1 MGKDPFD
8 LSEDNAK
15 LGDTDTGDIILFRL
29 SKGTSY
35 GIGDKKPFWNA
46 VSWGCCNQ
54 TKCVEKWLKERYKAL
69 DFVAKGMFL
78 TDIC

>member
-1 MGKDPFD
+1 MKCVGRCGVGCGKVIWRKHLLLLATSLDSKWHPMGKDPFD

-35 GIGDKKPFWNA
+35 GIGDKKPF
-46 VSWGCCNQ
+46 
-54 TKCVEKWLKERYKAL
+54 
-69 DFVAKGMFL
+69 
-78 TDIC
+78 